1 MELLSIRGEVLG
13 VRVRNSSGSDSVGLF
28 SELYSLEQ
36 LKIIFIIGMVEEV
49 LMWQQTQIHQAGM
62 KIESFKM
69 DLIVVLC

>member
-1 MELLSIRGEVLG
+1 
-13 VRVRNSSGSDSVGLF
+13 VGLF

-36 LKIIFIIGMVEEV
+36 LKIMFIIGRVEGV
-49 LMWQQTQIHQAGM
+49 LMWQQTQIHQVGM